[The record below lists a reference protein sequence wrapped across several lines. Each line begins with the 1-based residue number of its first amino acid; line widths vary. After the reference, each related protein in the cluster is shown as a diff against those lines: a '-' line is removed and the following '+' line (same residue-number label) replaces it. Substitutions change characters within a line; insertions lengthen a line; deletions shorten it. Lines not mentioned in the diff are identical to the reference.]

1 MEIKPGDIP
10 PLYQPQHCRVL
21 DDSDIGQARRQAV
34 TLCGAL
40 GFDTFRTAEVSLVVT
55 ELATNLLK
63 YAGSNG
69 GELVFSPMQ
78 YAGINCLDILSLD
91 QGPGI
96 ANLGAVL
103 RDSISGKGN
112 FNAEVDINLGSSLG
126 IGLGAVRRLS
136 SQFDIFSAPGQGTA
150 VFSRCWQPTQQ
161 LPPPALAMEVG
172 AVCLPVMG
180 EKACG
185 DAWAMKIKRDTALFL
200 LADGLGHGDKAA
212 IAANLAVSI
221 FQQAAQPSPE
231 ELVTLIHQ
239 GLRNTRGT
247 AVAVAELTYATGTL
261 CYAGLGNISGLIL
274 AEGSAGN
281 MISYNGTAGLA
292 ASKIQQLSYPW
303 PEDGH
308 LVLHSDGIDTHWG
321 LQDYP
326 GLAHKHPA
334 LIAGVLY
341 RDHQRPR
348 DDSSVIVAKLP
359 QSSTVSGT
367 P

>member
-136 SQFDIFSAPGQGTA
+136 SQFDIFSAPGQGNR
-150 VFSRCWQPTQQ
+150 SLQP
-161 LPPPALAMEVG
+161 
-172 AVCLPVMG
+172 
-180 EKACG
+180 
-185 DAWAMKIKRDTALFL
+185 L
-200 LADGLGHGDKAA
+200 LAAYAATAATRAGDGGGRCVPA
-212 IAANLAVSI
+212 
-221 FQQAAQPSPE
+221 
-231 ELVTLIHQ
+231 
-239 GLRNTRGT
+239 
-247 AVAVAELTYATGTL
+247 
-261 CYAGLGNISGLIL
+261 
-274 AEGSAGN
+274 
-281 MISYNGTAGLA
+281 
-292 ASKIQQLSYPW
+292 
-303 PEDGH
+303 
-308 LVLHSDGIDTHWG
+308 SDGRKS
-321 LQDYP
+321 L
-326 GLAHKHPA
+326 
-334 LIAGVLY
+334 
-341 RDHQRPR
+341 R
-348 DDSSVIVAKLP
+348 
-359 QSSTVSGT
+359 
-367 P
+367 